1 MLFQEICL
9 MSLLQLL
16 LEQSV
21 LRLVAALEVLLVD
34 QSGAQLVVPSEEALE
49 VALSRVEAPQNRVEA
64 MIKVKV
70 VRMIGKM
77 SKDKYE

>member
-1 MLFQEICL
+1 

-21 LRLVAALEVLLVD
+21 LRLAAALAVL
-34 QSGAQLVVPSEEALE
+34 SAAALVVPSEEALE

-70 VRMIGKM
+70 ARMIGKM
-77 SKDKYE
+77 SRDKYE

>member
-1 MLFQEICL
+1 
-9 MSLLQLL
+9 MSLPPLL

-21 LRLVAALEVLLVD
+21 LRLAAALAVLSVV
-34 QSGAQLVVPSEEALE
+34 QLEVPSEEALE
-49 VALSRVEAPQNRVEA
+49 GALSRGVALQSRVEAPQNRVEA

-77 SKDKYE
+77 SGDKFE

>member
-1 MLFQEICL
+1 

-21 LRLVAALEVLLVD
+21 LRLAAALAVLSVV
-34 QSGAQLVVPSEEALE
+34 QLVVPSEEALE
-49 VALSRVEAPQNRVEA
+49 VALSRGVALQSRVEA

-77 SKDKYE
+77 SGDKFE